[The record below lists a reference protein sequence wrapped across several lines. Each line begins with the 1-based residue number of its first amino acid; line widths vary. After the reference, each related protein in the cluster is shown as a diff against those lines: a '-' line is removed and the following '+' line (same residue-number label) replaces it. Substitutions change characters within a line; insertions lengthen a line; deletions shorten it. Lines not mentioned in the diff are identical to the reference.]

1 VVDYLIESER
11 PYSRRFDDAAARATA
26 ERVFDRSRD
35 TAASATN
42 PFLVPAGAPWRERL
56 AQIAAPLRH
65 SRP

>member
-1 VVDYLIESER
+1 VAEFAAAGAQILGN
-11 PYSRRFDDAAARATA
+11 DDAAARATA

-35 TAASATN
+35 IAASATN